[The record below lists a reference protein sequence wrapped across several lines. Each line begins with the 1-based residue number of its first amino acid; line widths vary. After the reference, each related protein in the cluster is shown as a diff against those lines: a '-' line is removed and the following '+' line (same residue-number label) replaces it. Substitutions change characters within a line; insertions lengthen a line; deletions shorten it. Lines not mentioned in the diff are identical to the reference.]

1 MRFQTYATA
10 FAIASAATAAQADIT
25 VDFLE
30 SAPKDRFTIRNVD
43 ACETGPVRIDIDLA
57 GSAGRLIFDT
67 TASGAGVEVF
77 QPFQLVAGAEKVASV
92 TPVGDGDEAVSFQLS
107 SLAPGEIV
115 AFTVDVD
122 DRLTDSNLGQIRVD
136 GSEIAGATLRV
147 AFGDEPLEAAFDASS
162 NATVSYAACSS

>member
-1 MRFQTYATA
+1 MRFQTYAAA
-10 FAIASAATAAQADIT
+10 FAACIAATAAQADIT

-30 SAPKDRFTIRNVD
+30 SAPKDRFSIRNVD

-122 DRLTDSNLGQIRVD
+122 DRLADSSLGQIRVD
-136 GSEIAGATLRV
+136 GSEIAGAIVKV
-147 AFGDEPLEAAFDASS
+147 AFEDEPLEARFDASS
-162 NATVSYAACSS
+162 KARLPYSACLS